1 MMEFRQE
8 NGWLNFRQSFFINP
22 VNQIALIYPIEQDDG
37 DMYRHVCVISSGK
50 VMPITTGK
58 FEVDKLIK
66 WDFELNYM

>member
-1 MMEFRQE
+1 MMEFRQK
-8 NGWLNFRQSFFINP
+8 NGWLNFHQSLIINP
-22 VNQIALIYPIEQDDG
+22 QHQIALIYPIEQDDG
-37 DMYRHVCVISSGK
+37 DMYRHVCVISNGK

>member
-1 MMEFRQE
+1 MMEFKQE
-8 NGWLNFRQSFFINP
+8 NGWLNFQQSIVINSEY
-22 VNQIALIYPIEQDDG
+22 QIALIYPTEQDDG

-50 VMPITTGK
+50 IIPITIGK

>member
-8 NGWLNFRQSFFINP
+8 NGWLNFQQSLVINP
-22 VNQIALIYPIEQDDG
+22 QYQIALIYPTEQDDD

-50 VMPITTGK
+50 IMPITTGK
-58 FEVDKLIK
+58 FEVVKLIK